1 MTESTA
7 AEQLP
12 QKFEERKTPM
22 SALTSSKFRV
32 ERPKDVKLWTRK
44 ECEFLV
50 SSGMLDERF
59 ELIEGEIILKMGQNR
74 PHGITMRLIR
84 KYLEQL
90 FTADFMQIQEPV
102 LVAYEDDEFNEP
114 EPDLTVLEQ
123 PYMTYGK
130 RKPGTGDVV
139 LLVEISHTTM
149 DRDTKSKPRLYARAD
164 FPEYWVADV
173 EARQIWVYRS
183 PSPNGYGVITIY
195 SETEEISLIS
205 RPEEKIRVGDL
216 FPSL

>member
-1 MTESTA
+1 
-7 AEQLP
+7 
-12 QKFEERKTPM
+12 M

-50 SSGMLDERF
+50 SSGVLDERF

-74 PHGITMRLIR
+74 PHGLTMRAIR
-84 KYLEQL
+84 RYLERL

-102 LVAYEDDEFNEP
+102 LVAAEDDELNEP
-114 EPDLTVLEQ
+114 EPDLAVLTQLYEN
-123 PYMTYGK
+123 YGLK
-130 RKPGTGDVV
+130 KPSTGDVV
-139 LLVEISHTTM
+139 LLVEISHTPI
-149 DRDTKSKPRLYARAD
+149 DRDTKTKPRLYARAD

-195 SETEEISLIS
+195 SETEEISPLS
-205 RPEEKIRVGDL
+205 RPAEKIRVGDL